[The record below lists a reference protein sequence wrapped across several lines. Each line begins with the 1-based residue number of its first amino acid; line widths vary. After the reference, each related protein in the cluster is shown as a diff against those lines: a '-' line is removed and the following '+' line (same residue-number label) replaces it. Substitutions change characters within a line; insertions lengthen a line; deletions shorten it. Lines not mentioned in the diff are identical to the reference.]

1 MTYKRAILGFIYAAA
16 AIAVAFL
23 TPVLAAPT
31 AQVTED
37 KETQTLIVDDAPEM
51 KVIAIS
57 KNVIVRNRAKEV
69 LVWGGNVTIEGNVEG
84 DVAAIGGSVLQKE
97 NGYIGG
103 DVIVFG
109 GTYSSE
115 SNRPLRA
122 EGKDTVMFGMFEEE
136 LRSFAKDPTQILTP
150 EFNTAFLVQRLLA
163 IIFWFLV
170 TMGAAT
176 ITPGAVGRS
185 IAGLKLSPLRITAL
199 GAGAFIACCF
209 SLIVG
214 VGFLP
219 EYLSAV
225 VGVMGFALIVLAY
238 GFARV
243 VVSVAIGKLVL
254 ESLFPGRRLS
264 ESLAVLTGV
273 LISVAFLSFPYI
285 WPIAVFGFYSLGTGL
300 IITAR
305 NSRSWKAS

>member
-1 MTYKRAILGFIYAAA
+1 MTFRRAILGCIYVVA
-16 AIAVAFL
+16 AIAFAYLSPGF
-23 TPVLAAPT
+23 AAPT
-31 AQVTED
+31 TQVTED
-37 KETQTLIVDDAPEM
+37 HETQTLIIDDAPEM

-84 DVAAIGGSVLQKE
+84 DVATIGGSVFQKE

-136 LRSFAKDPTQILTP
+136 LRSFAKDPSQILRP
-150 EFNTAFLVQRLLA
+150 EFNSSFLVQRLLA
-163 IIFWFLV
+163 VIFWFLV

-185 IAGLKLSPLRITAL
+185 IAGLKLSALKIAAL
-199 GAGAFIACCF
+199 GAGGFIAGCLL
-209 SLIVG
+209 LIVG
-214 VGFLP
+214 IGFLP

-225 VGVMGFALIVLAY
+225 VGVMGFALLMLAY

-243 VVSVAIGKLVL
+243 VIHVAIGKFVL
-254 ESLFPGRRLS
+254 EYLFPERRLS

-273 LISVAFLSFPYI
+273 FVSVAVLSFPYV
-285 WPIAVFGFYSLGTGL
+285 WPIAVFGFFSIGTGL
-300 IITAR
+300 VLSARTA
-305 NSRSWKAS
+305 RSWKAS